1 MKPNIAIVTPLQPT
15 YSETF
20 LRAHLERLP
29 FQVHHFY
36 GLPKMGYHP
45 IYDGSG
51 NALSSDQKWFNY
63 LETGIDTF
71 MGEKGWGYTLRRRAM
86 VEYFKKHKIEAVL
99 AEYGPTGTYIM
110 EACKQAKVPMLVH
123 YHGRDAYHYKTIERF
138 GAKYRRMFDF
148 ASTIL
153 PVSTDMFQQLQNL
166 GAAPEKMLL
175 NPYGPNPNLFNFQ
188 DIAANT
194 PIFLTV
200 GRFTAKK
207 APHLTIQ
214 AFARVVASVPE
225 AKMVMLGDGEL
236 WEESK
241 NLAKSLGVFD
251 CIDFAGPNKP
261 EQIAAAHHQARAF
274 VQHSV
279 RAADGDSEG
288 TPVAILEA
296 MKSGLPI
303 IATRHAGIKDTVL
316 EGETGFLVNEGD
328 WEGMA
333 EAMLRLAKDA
343 TLAAEMGKRGNAR
356 VEAHYTMEQHIERLA
371 GAIQSA
377 INVSRGDKK

>member
-45 IYDGSG
+45 IYDGAG
-51 NALSSDQKWFNY
+51 KALSSDQKWFNY
-63 LETGIDTF
+63 LETGIDTLL
-71 MGEKGWGYTLRRRAM
+71 GENGWGYTLRRQAM
-86 VEYFKKHKIEAVL
+86 VAYLKKHRIEAVL

-138 GAKYRRMFDF
+138 GAKYRNMFDF
-148 ASTIL
+148 ASMIL

-175 NPYGPNPNLFNFQ
+175 NPYGPNPSFFNFQ
-188 DIAANT
+188 DISSNPPT
-194 PIFLTV
+194 FLTV

-207 APHLTIQ
+207 APHLTIR
-214 AFARVVASVPE
+214 AFAKVLGSVPE
-225 AKMVMLGDGEL
+225 AKMLMLGDGEL

-241 NLAKSLGVFD
+241 NLAKSLGVFEH
-251 CIDFAGPNKP
+251 IDFAGPRKP
-261 EQIAAAHHQARAF
+261 EQIAAAHHQVRAF

-333 EAMLRLAKDA
+333 EAMLKLAKDA

-377 INVSRGDKK
+377 INQNQSV